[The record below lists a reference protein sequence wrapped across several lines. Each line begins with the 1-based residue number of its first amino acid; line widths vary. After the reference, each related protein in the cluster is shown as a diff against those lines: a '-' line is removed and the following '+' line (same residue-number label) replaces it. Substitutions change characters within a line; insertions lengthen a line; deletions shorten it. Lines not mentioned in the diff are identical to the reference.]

1 MRSIT
6 VGYTLPG
13 SFLHPLHA
21 RSLRVYAT
29 ALDPFMF
36 TQFRGLDP
44 ESATNAGVPSYRTL
58 MMGVTL
64 GI

>member
-1 MRSIT
+1 MRTIT
-6 VGYTLPG
+6 VGYTITGGRLRWMR
-13 SFLHPLHA
+13 A
-21 RSLRVYAT
+21 RSLRIYAT

-44 ESATNAGVPSYRTL
+44 ESALNSGVPSYRTL